1 MDLALLFSILF
12 EVLGGLGIFLLGMK
26 QMSEGMQEVAGDRLR
41 RLIGYVTNNR
51 FMACGVGTVVTSII
65 QSSSVTTVMVV
76 GMINAGLMTLRQ
88 GIGVIFGANI
98 GTTMTGWLLTLKISE
113 YGLPMLGIAAFFY
126 LFCKNDRI
134 RFAAGAIMGLG
145 MVFFGLELMS
155 NGLHPIR
162 EMEGFK
168 VWFSRFEPNSYFGV
182 MKCVLVGAALTGIV
196 QSSSATLGI
205 TMSLAFT
212 GVISY
217 PTAAALVLGENI
229 GTTVTA
235 LLASIG
241 TTRSARRAAYAH
253 TLFNVLGVLWITSI
267 FFLYIKFIPW
277 LLHVDPAQTVYTN
290 EGTCYPN
297 VKIAI
302 AATHSGFNIINTLLF
317 LPFIAYMSRFLE
329 QLVPEPK
336 TPEKP
341 HLKYLDIRM
350 LDTPAIG
357 IQQSLKEVH
366 RMGESVAQM
375 LRDMEQVLSNDKRD
389 KERESRIFQLENDLD
404 LVQRDIVEFLGG
416 IMEGNI
422 SRDVAERVRRQL
434 RMADEYESISDYIMT
449 LLKLR
454 LKLFDNELAISE
466 QGKTELL
473 DLHRQAAAY
482 IDMIN
487 GSVVLGAGRILK
499 EAQAQGA
506 QITHLMKEYRSQHLN
521 RVEAGEASP
530 LKSLL
535 FTDMLN
541 AYRRIKD
548 HGLNIAEVMA
558 GEK

>member
-1 MDLALLFSILF
+1 MDWELTFTIIF
-12 EVLGGLGIFLLGMK
+12 QVLGGLGIFLLGMK

-51 FMACGVGTVVTSII
+51 FLACGVGTTVTSII

-98 GTTMTGWLLTLKISE
+98 GTTMTGWLLTLKIAD

-126 LFCKNDRI
+126 LFSKNDRI
-134 RFAAGAIMGLG
+134 RFTAGAIMGLG
-145 MVFFGLELMS
+145 MVFFGLQLMS
-155 NGLHPIR
+155 KGLHPIR
-162 EMEGFK
+162 GMEGFK
-168 VWFSRFEPNSYFGV
+168 EWFSRFEPNSYFGV
-182 MKCVLVGAALTGIV
+182 MKCVLVGAILTGIV

-205 TMSLAFT
+205 TMSLAVT
-212 GVISY
+212 GVITY

-241 TTRSARRAAYAH
+241 TTRVARRAAYAH
-253 TLFNVLGVLWITSI
+253 TFFNVLGVLWITSL

-277 LLHVDPAQTVYTN
+277 IMHIDPAQTIYTD
-290 EGTCYPN
+290 EGTSYPN

-317 LPFIAYMSRFLE
+317 LPFIAYMTRFLE
-329 QLVPEPK
+329 WLVPDPK

-341 HLKYLDIRM
+341 HLKYLDIRI

-357 IQQSLKEVH
+357 IQQSQKEVH
-366 RMGESVAQM
+366 RMGDSVAQM
-375 LRDMEQVLSNDKRD
+375 LRDLEQVLTADKRK
-389 KERESRIFQLENDLD
+389 KELESRIFQTEHDLD
-404 LVQRDIVEFLGG
+404 LVQKDIVEFLGG

-422 SRDVAERVRRQL
+422 SHDVVDRVRRQL
-434 RMADEYESISDYIMT
+434 RISDEYESISDYVMNI
-449 LLKLR
+449 LKLR
-454 LKLFDNELAISE
+454 LKLYDNERQISE

-473 DLHRQAAAY
+473 DLHRHVAAY

-487 GSVVLGAGRILK
+487 GSVVLGTGRILK
-499 EAQAQGA
+499 EAQVQGTE
-506 QITHLMKEYRSQHLN
+506 ITHLMKEYRSSHLN

-530 LKSLL
+530 LKSLI